1 MWPLSE
7 TNGAAMCTLM
17 AMPRPMPVS
26 VRVLDEAPRGRAGQP
41 MIGRLHCEIQQTNT
55 EYIRT
60 RDALFLCRVY
70 LGLYRFAFSRHSD
83 QAHPL
88 ALLVRRGQSKS
99 PPTEAALH
107 LLGNPGSIV
116 ALAFEHVECPSCRRV
131 QHTADKSWLL
141 AAF

>member
-1 MWPLSE
+1 MRIQALAIFAIGTVSIVPAAD
-7 TNGAAMCTLM
+7 GA
-17 AMPRPMPVS
+17 
-26 VRVLDEAPRGRAGQP
+26 RATFP
-41 MIGRLHCEIQQTNT
+41 PTRTVLHCEIQQTNT

-70 LGLYRFAFSRHSD
+70 LGLYRFAFGRHSD
-83 QAHPL
+83 QADPL
-88 ALLVRRGQSKS
+88 ACSSGEDKSKS

-107 LLGNPGSIV
+107 LLGNPGSIA

-131 QHTADKSWLL
+131 QHTADKFWLL